1 MKLSVYQESLLKKIS
16 SVERRKSYRSEMKA
30 RVKLIN
36 QNERVLECMPDGE
49 AKENFTTYINR
60 LKRTLNRLESNLK
73 EDPNGINI

>member
-1 MKLSVYQESLLKKIS
+1 MKG
-16 SVERRKSYRSEMKA
+16 